1 MPFRP
6 CPSGCGRFL
15 SADDGH
21 DRCLQCLGRRHAEAA
36 FVDDSCV
43 CCGRMS
49 MISLRSRLSFMKG
62 LAPSA
67 ATRADLSGSS
77 RGSPADALGD
87 LRVTVRASPPGTPPR
102 TSYSSR
108 SEHPVRFPGDFA
120 GLSHGA
126 PSISFGAPSVDRM
139 SIAASGDGFTS
150 SEDEGAVGLPPSG
163 VVATAAPDPEL
174 TAMLARAAVSIG
186 LEVNRPPSPEPSR
199 LDDWFLGAGRGS
211 QPRPAPV
218 PFFPEV
224 HEELTSSWMAP
235 FTARSRSSASS
246 VLTTLDGGVARG
258 YAGIPQVERAVAV
271 HWCPR
276 NAATWR
282 NRPRLPSKA
291 CKLTAALAAKA
302 YSAAGQAASAL
313 HAMAILQVHQA
324 KALKQVH
331 EGSTDPG
338 LMQELRTATDFA
350 LRATKVTARSLG
362 KAMSTM
368 VVQERHLCLNLAEMK
383 DVDKARFLD
392 APISQRGLFGDT
404 VEGFAQQFSAV
415 QQQTEAIQHILP
427 RRDAPSTAAPG
438 ARPRSARRRGRPPV
452 SSRAA
457 PPQAESTHR
466 PVRRASRRRAAPPAS
481 QPGPKSSRKSTK
493 RPWRGQPGD
502 VGVCSFSGDGEN
514 SAAPSPGG
522 GPGGESSVSFCFC
535 SAAGPRASGTHLLKE
550 RANFFSS
557 GFSGPWDDSVRR
569 PASSLSPTTHFASS
583 QESTVR
589 GRHSSPRTSGQS
601 RSGPREFG
609 EDASERSAFC
619 AIHPYSLSLHLHRY
633 VDCAVGAACTASGG
647 VAHAAQPVSLAHAHN
662 STRLRDSV
670 RQATSQGQRRS
681 RDFGGSP
688 ERPCLAR
695 GNCCPPGKG
704 CNRAGPSSRDEAGI
718 LQPLLHRTQERW
730 WPSANPGSASL
741 EPGFAQAPV
750 QDADAQAHDQ
760 MHSAPGLVCSD
771 RPEGR
776 LLSRFD
782 PSATQTVLRF
792 AFEGRAW
799 QYRVLPFGLSLSP
812 RVFTKVVEGALT
824 PLREVGVRILN
835 YLDDWLILAQSR
847 EQLGDHR
854 DLVLRHLSQLGL
866 RVNWEKS
873 KLSPVQRI
881 SFLGVELDS
890 VSMTARLTEE
900 RAQAVLNCLSSF
912 RGRNVVPLKQFQRL
926 LGHMASAA
934 AVTPL
939 GLLHMRPLQH
949 WLHSRVPRWAWRRG
963 TLRVG
968 ISQQCRRSLSPWTD
982 LAFLRAGVPL
992 EQVSRH
998 TVVTTDASSTGWGAT
1013 CNGQAASGL
1022 WTGPRLLW
1030 HINCLEL
1037 WAVHLALRQF
1047 RPLLLGKHVLVRT
1060 DNTAAVSYINRLGG
1074 IRSHRM
1080 SQLARH
1086 LLLWSHT
1093 QFKSLR
1099 AVHIPG
1105 QLNRAADAL
1114 SRQLTFPGEWRLH
1127 PETIRLIWS
1136 RFGEAQ
1142 VDLFASPES
1151 SHCQLYFSLTEGP
1164 LGTDTLAH
1172 SWPRALRK
1180 YAFPPVSLLAQ
1191 TLCKLREDE
1200 EQVLLV
1206 APHWPTR
1213 TWFPELISLATVPP
1227 WRIPLRKDLLSQGL
1241 GTIWHPRPDLWNL
1254 HVWLLDGTRQTWV
1267 VYHRRW

>member
-1 MPFRP
+1 MGSRPLRMKVRWGCPPRVLSPPPHQTQSWRP
-6 CPSGCGRFL
+6 CL
-15 SADDGH
+15 
-21 DRCLQCLGRRHAEAA
+21 
-36 FVDDSCV
+36 
-43 CCGRMS
+43 
-49 MISLRSRLSFMKG
+49 
-62 LAPSA
+62 
-67 ATRADLSGSS
+67 
-77 RGSPADALGD
+77 
-87 LRVTVRASPPGTPPR
+87 PGQPC
-102 TSYSSR
+102 
-108 SEHPVRFPGDFA
+108 
-120 GLSHGA
+120 
-126 PSISFGAPSVDRM
+126 
-139 SIAASGDGFTS
+139 ASG
-150 SEDEGAVGLPPSG
+150 
-163 VVATAAPDPEL
+163 
-174 TAMLARAAVSIG
+174 
-186 LEVNRPPSPEPSR
+186 
-199 LDDWFLGAGRGS
+199 
-211 QPRPAPV
+211 
-218 PFFPEV
+218 
-224 HEELTSSWMAP
+224 
-235 FTARSRSSASS
+235 
-246 VLTTLDGGVARG
+246 
-258 YAGIPQVERAVAV
+258 
-271 HWCPR
+271 
-276 NAATWR
+276 WR
-282 NRPRLPSKA
+282 
-291 CKLTAALAAKA
+291 
-302 YSAAGQAASAL
+302 
-313 HAMAILQVHQA
+313 
-324 KALKQVH
+324 
-331 EGSTDPG
+331 STD
-338 LMQELRTATDFA
+338 
-350 LRATKVTARSLG
+350 
-362 KAMSTM
+362 
-368 VVQERHLCLNLAEMK
+368 
-383 DVDKARFLD
+383 
-392 APISQRGLFGDT
+392 LFGDII
-404 VEGFAQQFSAV
+404 EGFAQQFSAV

-427 RRDAPSTAAPG
+427 RRDAPSTASPG
-438 ARPRSARRRGRPPV
+438 ARPQSACRRGRPPA

-466 PVRRASRRRAAPPAS
+466 PVHRASRRRAAPPAS

-522 GPGGESSVSFCFC
+522 SSVSFCFC

-550 RANFFSS
+550 RAISFSS

-609 EDASERSAFC
+609 EDASERTAFY
-619 AIHPYSLSLHLHRY
+619 AIHPYSLSLHHHRY

-662 STRLRDSV
+662 SIQYANRYAIQFARRPPKFNGVLETSVAVRNAPVLREEIAVLVAKDAIEPV
-670 RQATSQGQRRS
+670 PPAEMRQGFYSPY
-681 RDFGGSP
+681 FIVPKKGGGL
-688 ERPCLAR
+688 RPILDLR
-695 GNCCPPGKG
+695 VL
-704 CNRAGPSSRDEAGI
+704 NRALHKLPFKMLTHRRMIKCIQPQDWFAAIDLKDAYFHVSI
-718 LQPLLHRTQERW
+718 LPRHR
-730 WPSANPGSASL
+730 P
-741 EPGFAQAPV
+741 F
-750 QDADAQAHDQ
+750 
-760 MHSAPGLVCSD
+760 
-771 RPEGR
+771 
-776 LLSRFD
+776 
-782 PSATQTVLRF
+782 LRF

-835 YLDDWLILAQSR
+835 YLDDWFILAQSR

-854 DLVLRHLSQLGL
+854 DLVLQHLSQLGL

-873 KLSPVQRI
+873 KLSPVQII
-881 SFLGVELDS
+881 SFLGVELDT

-949 WLHSRVPRWAWRRG
+949 WLHSQVRGWAWRRD

-968 ISQQCRRSLSPWTD
+968 ISQQCCRSLSPWTD

-998 TVVTTDASSTGWGAT
+998 TIVTTDASSTGWGAT

-1022 WTGPRLLW
+1022 WTGPRMLW

-1047 RPLLLGKHVLVRT
+1047 RPLPLGKHVLVRT

-1086 LLLWSHT
+1086 LLLWSHK

-1164 LGTDTLAH
+1164 LGTDALAH

-1191 TLCKLREDE
+1191 TLCKLRVDE

-1213 TWFPELISLATVPP
+1213 TWFPELISLATAPP
-1227 WRIPLRKDLLSQGL
+1227 WRILLRKDLQIY
-1241 GTIWHPRPDLWNL
+1241 GTSMCGSWTGRGRLEWSTT
-1254 HVWLLDGTRQTWV
+1254 GGGR
-1267 VYHRRW
+1267 YHHSG